1 MIRDRPARLRRGL
14 AAGLAALACAGG
26 SPVRAGDPAPAPAPA
41 RAPDQRQ
48 VLTDLSYVLGESHAL
63 RRACLGPSDRQWYDR
78 MQRLLVVEAP
88 DKAFRQVLVERF
100 NAGFLAAGAE
110 FPRCSPDSRAA
121 ARDAADRGKGL
132 AEKLTA
138 GAGAR

>member
-1 MIRDRPARLRRGL
+1 MIRDRGSRFRGVL
-14 AAGLAALACAGG
+14 AGGLAALAVAGG
-26 SPVRAGDPAPAPAPA
+26 SPVLAGDPAPSAPV
-41 RAPDQRQ
+41 RTPDQRQ
-48 VLTDLSYVLGESHAL
+48 VLTDLSYVLGESHSL

-78 MQRLLVVEAP
+78 MQHLLVVEAP

-132 AEKLTA
+132 AERLTA
-138 GAGAR
+138 GTGVR